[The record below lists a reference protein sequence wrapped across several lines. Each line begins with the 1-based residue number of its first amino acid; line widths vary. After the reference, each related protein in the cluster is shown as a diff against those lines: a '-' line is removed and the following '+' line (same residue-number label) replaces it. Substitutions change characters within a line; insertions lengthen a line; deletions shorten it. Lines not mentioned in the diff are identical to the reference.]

1 MVHKIKKFISER
13 LFFIAAGDDA
23 KIDRWKF
30 RRKLIFGSY
39 RLAIFI
45 ILAAI
50 AIAIAVPE
58 LQDLA
63 IASVQSMVGMLSII
77 VSAYVGGAVVDDK
90 LNNKEEP

>member
-13 LFFIAAGDDA
+13 LFFIASADDA

-50 AIAIAVPE
+50 VIAIAVPE

-63 IASVQSMVGMLSII
+63 IASVQAMVGMLSII

-90 LNNKEEP
+90 LKTKEEP